1 MRNKIK
7 EITPYLDKVC
17 KVHGANHPEL
27 HQIKALFM
35 ESAEDLT
42 QHLYKEE
49 IILFPYIRHMCAG
62 ELAAAHSSFGSV
74 DNPIHMMEHEHD
86 TEGNRYRTIRELSND
101 YTLRLMFAL
110 PTGLLFYA
118 GRI

>member
-1 MRNKIK
+1 MATRPAHRLHRKNPSPVYVRNKIK

-49 IILFPYIRHMCAG
+49 IILFPHPTHVRV
-62 ELAAAHSSFGSV
+62 SWQQ
-74 DNPIHMMEHEHD
+74 
-86 TEGNRYRTIRELSND
+86 RTVHLE
-101 YTLRLMFAL
+101 AL
-110 PTGLLFYA
+110 TTQFT
-118 GRI
+118 